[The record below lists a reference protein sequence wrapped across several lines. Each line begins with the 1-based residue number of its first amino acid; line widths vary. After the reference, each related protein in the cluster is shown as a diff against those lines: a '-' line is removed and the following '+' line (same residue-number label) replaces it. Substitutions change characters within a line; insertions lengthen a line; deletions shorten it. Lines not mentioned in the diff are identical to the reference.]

1 VLNDF
6 PPKVGG
12 IQSYVWELVRRLPP
26 DQTVVLTTPHPA
38 ANGFDAEQPFRVVRS
53 KTKVLWPTARQARQI
68 NQLAA
73 EMDATAIV
81 LDPPMPLG
89 LLHRRL
95 TRPYAVVLHGGVVS
109 QARLPLLRSRL
120 RRVLA
125 GAVQVVTAGQFAAD
139 EARRAA
145 GPSLP
150 PVTVI
155 PPGVDSAR
163 FHPLD
168 DDERAKARGQFGLP
182 PDARIVGSISRLVP
196 RKGMDVLI
204 EAAARLAPEH
214 PDLVVAIGGAG
225 RDRARLERL
234 VRRTGAP
241 VRLVGRVED
250 DQLAAFYGCL
260 DVFAMLCRN
269 RWLGLEQEGFGIV
282 FMEAAACG
290 VPQVAGGSGG
300 AADAVDDGVTG
311 VVVRQPKDVTETTA
325 AIAGLLDHGARRAA
339 MGAAA
344 RARAVEHFDYD
355 RLAARLHE
363 VLP

>member
-139 EARRAA
+139 EARRAT

-290 VPQVAGGSGG
+290 VPQVAGDSGG

-311 VVVRQPKDVTETTA
+311 VVVRQPKDVTEITA
-325 AIAGLLDHGARRAA
+325 ALAGLLDDGARRAA

>member
-1 VLNDF
+1 MLNDF

-26 DQTVVLTTPHPA
+26 DETVVLTTPHPA
-38 ANGFDAEQPFRVVRS
+38 AAAFDAAQPFRVVRS
-53 KTKVLWPTARQARQI
+53 RTKVLWPTTRHARQI
-68 NQLAA
+68 NELAA
-73 EMDATAIV
+73 SIDAEVIV
-81 LDPPMPLG
+81 LDPPMPVG

-95 TRPYAVVLHGGVVS
+95 ERPYAVVLHGGVVS
-109 QARLPLLRSRL
+109 QARLPVLRGLLE
-120 RRVLA
+120 RVLA
-125 GAVQVVTAGQFAAD
+125 GGTHVITAGQFAAD

-145 GPSLP
+145 GSALP

-168 DDERAKARGQFGLP
+168 DDERAKARNQFGLP
-182 PDARIVGSISRLVP
+182 PDARIVGSVSRLVP

-204 EAAARLAPEH
+204 KAAARLAPTH
-214 PDLVVAIGGAG
+214 PDLVVAIAGSG
-225 RDRARLERL
+225 RDRGRLDRL

-241 VRLVGRVED
+241 VHLVGRVDEN
-250 DQLAAFYGCL
+250 QLAAFYGCV

-282 FMEAAACG
+282 FLEAAACG
-290 VPQVAGGSGG
+290 VPQVAGDSGG
-300 AADAVDDGVTG
+300 AADAVEDGVTG
-311 VVVRQPKDVTETTA
+311 IVVRRPKDVTEITA
-325 AIAGLLDHGARRAA
+325 ALARLLDDDTQRTA

-344 RARAVEHFDYD
+344 RTRAQHEFGYD
-355 RLAARLHE
+355 QLAARLDE

>member
-1 VLNDF
+1 VVNDF

-26 DQTVVLTTPHPA
+26 DETVVLTTPHPA
-38 ANGFDAEQPFRVVRS
+38 APAFDAAQPFRVVRS
-53 KTKVLWPTARQARQI
+53 KTSVLWPTARQARQI
-68 NQLAA
+68 NDLAA
-73 EMDATAIV
+73 EIDATVVV

-95 TRPYAVVLHGGVVS
+95 TRSYAVVLHGGVVS
-109 QARLPLLRSRL
+109 QARTPIVRSRL

-125 GAVQVVTAGQFAAD
+125 GAVHVVTAGQFAAD
-139 EARRAA
+139 EAARATGTA
-145 GPSLP
+145 LP

-155 PPGVDSAR
+155 PPGVDSTR

-168 DDERAKARGQFGLP
+168 DDERANARGQFGLP
-182 PDARIVGSISRLVP
+182 PDARIVGSVSRLVP

-204 EAAARLAPEH
+204 RAAVRLAPEH
-214 PDLVVAIGGAG
+214 PDLVVAIAGTG
-225 RDRARLERL
+225 RDRARLARI

-241 VRLVGRVED
+241 VRLLGRVDE

-282 FMEAAACG
+282 FMESAASG
-290 VPQVAGGSGG
+290 VPQVAGDSGG

-311 VVVRQPKDVTETTA
+311 VVVRRPKDVTEITA
-325 AIAGLLDHGARRAA
+325 AIAGLLDDPVRRAA

-344 RARAVEHFDYD
+344 RTRAVEQFDYD
-355 RLAARLHE
+355 RLAARLDD

>member
-1 VLNDF
+1 M
-6 PPKVGG
+6 GG
-12 IQSYVWELVRRLPP
+12 IQSYGWELVRRLPP

-38 ANGFDAEQPFRVVRS
+38 ATAFDAEQAFRVVRS
-53 KTKVLWPTARQARQI
+53 KTKVLWPTASQARQI

-73 EMDATAIV
+73 EIDATAIV

-95 TRPYAVVLHGGVVS
+95 TRPYTVVLHGGVVS

-120 RRVLA
+120 RRVLV
-125 GAVQVVTAGQFAAD
+125 GAVRVVTAGQFAAD
-139 EARRAA
+139 EARRATGA
-145 GPSLP
+145 SLP

-168 DDERAKARGQFGLP
+168 DDERAKARGRFGLP

-204 EAAARLAPEH
+204 EASARLAPDH

-225 RDRARLERL
+225 RDRTRLERL

-269 RWLGLEQEGFGIV
+269 RWWGLEQEGFGIV

-290 VPQVAGGSGG
+290 VPQVAGDSGG

-311 VVVRQPKDVTETTA
+311 VVVKQPKDVTEITA
-325 AIAGLLDHGARRAA
+325 AIAGLLDDGARTAA

-344 RARAVEHFDYD
+344 RTRAVEHFDYD
-355 RLAARLHE
+355 RLAARLAE